1 MAWPLIQHTAAR
13 RQPPPPAPAS
23 VQRRC
28 SPLSHASMRA
38 SRENGVFGVLVR
50 WHSLAPSPG
59 SSWPPNEQGPW
70 HSMAPSTASTAAA
83 ALAHA
88 RLPGTGVLHCPRQP
102 AARSGRRAVGCPSL
116 GQSSP
121 PHPRMAGTV
130 TSPRRAVEGTC
141 KASKSLRRTSECL
154 RHSAAQALSLAC
166 PVLFHPH
173 VTLYETPPTLIHMH
187 PFRVDRRTH
196 ADAPDGS
203 AHAR

>member
-1 MAWPLIQHTAAR
+1 MLHHVSLR
-13 RQPPPPAPAS
+13 RKNSDA
-23 VQRRC
+23 
-28 SPLSHASMRA
+28 LH
-38 SRENGVFGVLVR
+38 
-50 WHSLAPSPG
+50 LAPYLG

-166 PVLFHPH
+166 PVLCHPH

-196 ADAPDGS
+196 SDAPDGS
-203 AHAR
+203 AHALDVSGARTLTFRVPRRVSSAQAL